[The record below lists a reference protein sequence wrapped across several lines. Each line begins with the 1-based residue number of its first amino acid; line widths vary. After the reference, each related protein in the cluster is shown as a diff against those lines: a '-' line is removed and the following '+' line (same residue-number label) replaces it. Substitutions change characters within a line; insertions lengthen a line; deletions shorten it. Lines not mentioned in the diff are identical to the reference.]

1 MKISDT
7 IFRAYDIRGIYN
19 NDITDETAYTLGKSF
34 GTYVLGSGTT
44 EVLVGHDNRLSSPA
58 LSDNLIKGLLETGV
72 NVTDLGLVTTPMYYY
87 ARSFLNKWAAVMIT
101 ASHNPSN
108 HNGFKISFDSRGNAA
123 GEEIQAFKDYT
134 NAGNFVTGKGT
145 YSSYDIR
152 ENYINLLVNSLK
164 MGSKKIN
171 LVIDCGNGTCSLVI
185 KDILDKLNVTYDLLY
200 CESDGNF
207 PNHHP
212 DPSVSS
218 NLVDLQKRVLE
229 VNYDLG
235 IAVDADGDRVRI
247 IDNKGNII
255 NSDIFM
261 IVMYR
266 YLNESLKVR
275 KALFDVKCSKALL
288 DALDDLKIEKIMYRT
303 GNSYMFRKVNE
314 DHIEY
319 AAEYSGH
326 MWFGDRFKAFDDGIY
341 AGLRMIEV
349 LSNTDK
355 TLNELCSDVNT
366 YYSTDEIKLNTT
378 ETGKVEIVD
387 KVKLYA
393 AEKGYKFNDIDG
405 VRVEFEDGWALI
417 RYSNTGPSVTI
428 RFEANTEKRLQEIND
443 EFMDVINNITKKLI

>member
-7 IFRAYDIRGIYN
+7 IFRAYDIRGIYGD
-19 NDITDETAYTLGKSF
+19 DIIDETAYTLGKSF
-34 GTYVLGSGTT
+34 GTYVLSNGAT
-44 EVLVGHDNRLSSPA
+44 EVLVGHDNRLSSPV
-58 LSDNLIKGLLETGV
+58 LSENLIKGLLETGV

-123 GEEIQAFKDYT
+123 GEEIQAFKDFT
-134 NAGNFVTGKGT
+134 NAGNFVNGKGT
-145 YSSYDIR
+145 YSTYNIR
-152 ENYINLLVNSLK
+152 GNYINLLFNSLK
-164 MGSKKIN
+164 LGSKKIK

-229 VNYDLG
+229 LNYDLG

-266 YLNESLKVR
+266 YLNNSLKVR
-275 KALFDVKCSKALL
+275 KALFDVKCSKTLL

-314 DHIEY
+314 DYIEY

-341 AGLRMIEV
+341 AGLRMVEV

-366 YYSTDEIKLNTT
+366 YYSTDEIKINTT
-378 ETGKVEIVD
+378 ETGKIEIVD
-387 KVKLYA
+387 KVKVYA
-393 AEKGYKFNDIDG
+393 QSKGYKFNDIDG
-405 VRVEFEDGWALI
+405 IRVEFEDGWALI

-443 EFMDVINNITKKLI
+443 EFMDVINEILKQII

>member
-19 NDITDETAYTLGKSF
+19 DDITDETAYTLGKSF
-34 GTYVLGSGTT
+34 GTYVLESGAT
-44 EVLVGHDNRLSSPA
+44 EVLVGHDNRLSSPV
-58 LSDNLIKGLLETGV
+58 LSENLIKGLLETGV

-152 ENYINLLVNSLK
+152 ESYINLLVNSLK
-164 MGSKKIN
+164 MESKKIK
-171 LVIDCGNGTCSLVI
+171 LVIDCGNGTCSLVV

-229 VNYDLG
+229 LNYDLG

-261 IVMYR
+261 VVMYR
-266 YLNESLKVR
+266 YLNDSLKVR

-303 GNSYMFRKVNE
+303 AY
-314 DHIEY
+314 
-319 AAEYSGH
+319 
-326 MWFGDRFKAFDDGIY
+326 
-341 AGLRMIEV
+341 
-349 LSNTDK
+349 
-355 TLNELCSDVNT
+355 
-366 YYSTDEIKLNTT
+366 
-378 ETGKVEIVD
+378 
-387 KVKLYA
+387 
-393 AEKGYKFNDIDG
+393 
-405 VRVEFEDGWALI
+405 
-417 RYSNTGPSVTI
+417 
-428 RFEANTEKRLQEIND
+428 
-443 EFMDVINNITKKLI
+443 